1 MKSENS
7 HIKEILERISEIH
20 NPDLGILD
28 EDNEELNQLLTE
40 LYNLIMEENKN
51 E

>member
-7 HIKEILERISEIH
+7 RIKEILKRISEIH
-20 NPDLGILD
+20 SPDLGILD
-28 EDNEELNQLLTE
+28 ENNEELNGLLTE
-40 LYNLIMEENKN
+40 LYTLLTEESKN